1 MTEKIEKTDEEWR
14 SQLTEPQYA
23 VTRDQETE
31 PAFTGVYHDCKE
43 PGIYRCV
50 CCETPLFSSQAKFDS
65 GTGWPSFLQPID
77 PDAIETNADLSH
89 GMHRIEV
96 TCKRCGAHLGHLFPD
111 GPAPTGERYCLNSVA
126 LVLDPEE

>member
-77 PDAIETNADLSH
+77 PGRDRDERGSEPRHAPHRSHMQTLRRPPRAPLS
-89 GMHRIEV
+89 
-96 TCKRCGAHLGHLFPD
+96 
-111 GPAPTGERYCLNSVA
+111 
-126 LVLDPEE
+126 